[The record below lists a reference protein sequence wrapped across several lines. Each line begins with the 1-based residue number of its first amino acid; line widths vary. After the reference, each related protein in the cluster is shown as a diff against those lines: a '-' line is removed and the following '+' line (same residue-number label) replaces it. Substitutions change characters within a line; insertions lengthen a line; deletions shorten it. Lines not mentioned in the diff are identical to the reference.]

1 MDNLCKEVFLMKSS
15 SKLKAAVLSISLITI
30 LGSTAVSPALAGIK
44 TAFPMYSDAMIQMV
58 LTIPPLFII
67 PCCFLCNVMTARW
80 GKKNVLIVGII
91 LYLIGGIGAGAMPG
105 FYAMLAA
112 RALLGAACGL
122 ITPMAQALISSNFEG
137 ETRDR
142 LMSYSAS
149 ASYLMGIISS
159 FAVAWLAAYNW
170 RMAFLIYLIA
180 LAVLILNLRYLPKD
194 KVQQMVYETGEK
206 QKPNWKA
213 YLVIGGMAL
222 INVAFYTF
230 STSIALYLKGEA
242 IGNDT
247 TSGYVVSVFMAAGF
261 FMGFAVPGIR
271 KRAKYFTVTI
281 ACLMMGAGYAGLAA
295 LHTLPLIIVSAA
307 LIGASYSIFYS
318 SVFLKI
324 SRLSRSERENTKLV
338 TFTTAG
344 MFLGQTVSVY
354 LLQAAEWIFHMS
366 GYRFRFAFLAG
377 GLMIAVIVAVIG
389 YFFPDRHAETHTAA
403 AG

>member
-1 MDNLCKEVFLMKSS
+1 MQELCRDFTVFWQR
-15 SKLKAAVLSISLITI
+15 
-30 LGSTAVSPALAGIK
+30 GR
-44 TAFPMYSDAMIQMV
+44 F
-58 LTIPPLFII
+58 
-67 PCCFLCNVMTARW
+67 W
-80 GKKNVLIVGII
+80 GV
-91 LYLIGGIGAGAMPG
+91 
-105 FYAMLAA
+105 
-112 RALLGAACGL
+112 ACGL
-122 ITPMAQALISSNFEG
+122 ITPLAQALISSHFKG
-137 ETRDR
+137 ETRAKM
-142 LMSYSAS
+142 MSYSAS
-149 ASYLMGIISS
+149 ASYLMGIIAS

-170 RMAFLIYLIA
+170 RLAFLIYLIA
-180 LAVLILNLRYLPKD
+180 LIVLILNIRYLPKD
-194 KVQQMVYETGEK
+194 QVQETVTGTGK
-206 QKPNWKA
+206 RQGANWKA

-354 LLQAAEWIFHMS
+354 LLQAAERIFHMS

-377 GLMIAVIVAVIG
+377 GLVIAVIVAVIG
-389 YFFPDRHAETHTAA
+389 YFALNRHTETHVAA
-403 AG
+403 AD